1 MIRVSDLNFSYADK
15 CVLQQVSFNVDD
27 GDLFAIL
34 GPNAAGKTTLIKL
47 LTGILEMQ
55 GGNIIFDDM
64 PLNGTNDYKI
74 RSMIGVMQEI
84 TGVHLKMTGFEYLC
98 LIAALNNYP
107 PDMITERVL
116 FIANKFNFESE
127 LHRSIKKYSAGTKKK
142 IEFCAAIV
150 HEPRVLLLD
159 EPFESVDPIVCFEI
173 KQHLKHLVEH
183 GSTVIITSHI
193 LETIQNLCNK
203 YIIINQGSVV
213 RCGNIEKDN
222 GVDLEQI
229 FIEVVGHEAAE

>member
-1 MIRVSDLNFSYADK
+1 MPKGVTVTHR
-15 CVLQQVSFNVDD
+15 
-27 GDLFAIL
+27 
-34 GPNAAGKTTLIKL
+34 
-47 LTGILEMQ
+47 
-55 GGNIIFDDM
+55 NIIRLIDNTNFIDIKKTDIILQTGSITFDASTFEIWGAL
-64 PLNGTNDYKI
+64 LNGAELHLVSEDILLDSAALKKEI
-74 RSMIGVMQEI
+74 MIGVMQEI